1 MYKFSYTST
10 LPRYN
15 LNSKLEELIS
25 ANEEKILKNIEYSLL
40 QNAYEKEIKNS
51 KIKEK
56 YSNIETMQK
65 NLKYELIK
73 QRIKQLG
80 GKTKL
85 EKIID
90 IPKSES
96 KQILI
101 ALYEYFLNEEMQQKG
116 KFDFIDKNEVKLT
129 VEKPSQTLEEFINSK
144 DNTNYVENL
153 KQKFNK
159 ILLSKE
165 LLEKYYIDRPAY
177 FLLYR
182 IRNNIL
188 KEQKNKKICS
198 LKYIEK
204 VIKEINNTNR
214 DNILEFINEQYMCNI
229 KDVEEINNN
238 IYNYIID
245 KIISFVL
252 DGTLNAEYN
261 KERKKLDELINSNSK
276 IIEIKKLYIQK
287 AEKKCNYS
295 SQQKNIEEAFDKIVE
310 CVNNIMKKEEK
321 EVKIP
326 KEYLKSEIKN
336 FTKATYAN
344 KIFTKSEK
352 EINIKYKQI
361 NQETINIIKERYLK
375 NVKYDIL
382 IPLKNIDLQLDPI
395 EANNII
401 FGSKEQ
407 INKFIDLEEQ
417 EKIFGTKIKNNVI
430 YALVKDVTVLK
441 DDWKEAIEKAED
453 RIKTTT
459 AIIENYTY
467 RKENRKVGFLMER
480 YVLEDKKIVL
490 ISYPKADGIL
500 DIKIIK
506 DEYLDRI
513 FKIKDTEK
521 VATIGNVLSKLYSLS
536 NSKSI
541 RNLNECYY
549 ELYDTNK
556 IENNALFYTILIA
569 GTNIYKYDDIS
580 YLKLRL
586 WLYED
591 YLEIFRNEI
600 KEDEFIFERFFKFNK
615 TTITTLLSYAEK
627 LDENI
632 ETNIQNW
639 ILKVYPNEYSR
650 RLVK

>member
-417 EKIFGTKIKNNVI
+417 EKNFGTKIKNDVI

>member
-417 EKIFGTKIKNNVI
+417 EKIFGTKIKNDVI

>member
-116 KFDFIDKNEVKLT
+116 KFGFIDKNEVKLT

-352 EINIKYKQI
+352 EIDIKYKQI
-361 NQETINIIKERYLK
+361 NQETINIIKETYLK

-417 EKIFGTKIKNNVI
+417 EKIFGTKIKNDVI